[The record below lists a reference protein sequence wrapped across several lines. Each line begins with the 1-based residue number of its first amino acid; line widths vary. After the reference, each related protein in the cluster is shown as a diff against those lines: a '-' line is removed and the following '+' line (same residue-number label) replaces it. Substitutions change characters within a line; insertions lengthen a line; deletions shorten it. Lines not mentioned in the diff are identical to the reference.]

1 MMVTTKTTP
10 ATSSRGRRRPGSNSR
25 EAWPTPQLT
34 PWKSSEGSSCRSRRR
49 RRKGSAKR
57 LLGESARGLLPTWTT
72 AAALPTST
80 SGNALQR
87 LPRPGACSSRASTRR
102 SSCPRPSSRSRKRRR
117 RRRCRRTRALLLL
130 LLLPL
135 PRRLRRR
142 QFAPSPAPAGRRFA
156 RRDLRAYVSGLFHSI
171 PEARRKDRLPPVSLT
186 RFDLFHVH
194 FFLAGLEPLL
204 LLEGKENRRREKRKE
219 KKLSSASVSLGLL
232 FHAAEYPALC
242 PARGT
247 PVPSSSHMISASAN
261 GPAISAGASRRRSGG
276 RSSRRGE
283 VSRR

>member
-142 QFAPSPAPAGRRFA
+142 QFAPSP
-156 RRDLRAYVSGLFHSI
+156 
-171 PEARRKDRLPPVSLT
+171 
-186 RFDLFHVH
+186 
-194 FFLAGLEPLL
+194 
-204 LLEGKENRRREKRKE
+204 RRRR
-219 KKLSSASVSLGLL
+219 
-232 FHAAEYPALC
+232 
-242 PARGT
+242 
-247 PVPSSSHMISASAN
+247 
-261 GPAISAGASRRRSGG
+261 AGASPGGTSERMSRGSFTRSRRRAEKTG
-276 RSSRRGE
+276 SRPCP
-283 VSRR
+283 